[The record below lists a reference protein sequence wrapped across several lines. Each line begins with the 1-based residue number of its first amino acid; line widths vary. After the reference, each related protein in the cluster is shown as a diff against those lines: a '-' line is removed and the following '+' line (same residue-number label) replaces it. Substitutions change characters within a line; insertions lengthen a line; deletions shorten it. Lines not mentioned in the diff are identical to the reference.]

1 MSEKNVRRRHTR
13 RAPAPYEDPMTET
26 DISKAFAEHVPPLL
40 NRGERVLLIIPATT
54 RTAPIA
60 MLLGQLLPVLQ
71 DSGVSVRILVALG
84 THPPL
89 SDEALR
95 GLTGLD
101 PQGDIPVLNHAWDD
115 PGQLVEL
122 GELSAAEVEAASDG
136 LMAQRVG
143 LRLNREL
150 TQADRILFL
159 HPVFPHELVGF
170 SGGAKYLFPGVSG
183 PEMIEIVHWLGAL
196 RGSNQSIGRI
206 DTPSRRVL
214 IAAAAKLPFPM
225 HSLSFVYHH
234 GEITALEIGELTA
247 AWERAARHA
256 QQSHITY
263 KPRSFQR
270 VLSCCPAMY
279 PDLWTGGKCVYKV
292 APVVADGGELIVY
305 APHVRC
311 FSEVHQAVIE
321 QLGYHVR
328 DYFLAHMDR
337 YAHLPKAVMAYAVIV
352 KGDGTYTNGVE
363 TPRIRVSFASQIPRE
378 TCEAANIGYVD
389 PATITPDDWRDREDE
404 GVLFVERAGEML
416 YRLEG
421 EG

>member
-1 MSEKNVRRRHTR
+1 
-13 RAPAPYEDPMTET
+13 MTEA
-26 DISKAFAEHVPPLL
+26 DIASRFAADVPALL
-40 NRGERVLLIIPATT
+40 SPGERVLLIIPDTT

-60 MLLGQLLPVLQ
+60 MLLDKLLPVLQ
-71 DSGVSVRILVALG
+71 DAGVSVRILVALG

-101 PQGDIPVLNHAWDD
+101 PHGDVPVLNHAWDN
-115 PGQLVEL
+115 PSQLVEL
-122 GELSAAEVEAASDG
+122 GELSADEVASISGG

-150 TQADRILFL
+150 VQADRILFL

-196 RGSNQSIGRI
+196 VGSNRAIGNI

-214 IAAAAKLPFPM
+214 NAAAAKLPFPM

-234 GEITALEIGELTA
+234 GDITALEIGDLTP

-256 QQSHITY
+256 QKTHTTY
-263 KPRSFQR
+263 KPRPFQR

-292 APVVADGGELIVY
+292 EPVVADGGELIVY
-305 APHVRC
+305 APHVRA
-311 FSEVHQAVIE
+311 FSEVHQAVVE
-321 QLGYHVR
+321 QLGYHVC

-337 YAHLPKAVMAYAVIV
+337 YAHLPKAVMAYTVIV
-352 KGDGTYTNGVE
+352 KGDGTYANGIE

-378 TCEAANIGYVD
+378 ACEAANIGYVD
-389 PATITPDDWRDREDE
+389 PATINPDDWRNREDE

-416 YRLEG
+416 YRLE
-421 EG
+421 